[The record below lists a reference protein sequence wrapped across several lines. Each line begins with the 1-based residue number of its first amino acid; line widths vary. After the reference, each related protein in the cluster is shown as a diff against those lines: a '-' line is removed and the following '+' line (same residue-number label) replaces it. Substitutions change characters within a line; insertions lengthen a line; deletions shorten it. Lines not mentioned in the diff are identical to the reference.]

1 MKKSLK
7 GICAVSI
14 VLTILVSTLSACG
27 KKIEKINTNNG
38 STNVNIIQN
47 GTTAD
52 QGDYVPADSNDTQN
66 DNNSQGG
73 FFENL
78 FGGGN
83 SQGSSSDSN
92 YVNPVDN
99 TPSDSTDGYSDISTD
114 SFGGDETTTSRTKF
128 KDRFT
133 TTTTTSTSKTTRP
146 PTSNPVDQVKVLNS
160 ASLYPMLTNDSEL
173 DALVENVLAQT
184 TNSSM
189 STYDKVRSVYNYL
202 VQTNRYG
209 TAMKINL
216 NSRYYS
222 AYDSDVVGR
231 AKAILKYHTGN
242 CVDFSAAFMAI
253 TRRIGLDCYLV
264 TGQIL
269 NKYGESSFHGWN
281 IIRING
287 KDYGF
292 DCEGD
297 FRSSGSGKKET
308 TYWLFCVDDPV
319 KFEAKYT
326 RIAVA
331 SFKNF
336 KIY

>member
-1 MKKSLK
+1 MKRSLK

-14 VLTILVSTLSACG
+14 ALTVLVSTFSACG
-27 KKIEKINTNNG
+27 KKIEKNNG
-38 STNVNIIQN
+38 NSGNTNVNIIQN

-52 QGDYVPADSNDTQN
+52 QGDYVPADSNDTQY
-66 DNNSQGG
+66 DSNSQGG
-73 FFENL
+73 FS
-78 FGGGN
+78 GDN
-83 SQGSSSDSN
+83 SQGGSYDNN
-92 YVNPVDN
+92 YVIPNNGSSADY
-99 TPSDSTDGYSDISTD
+99 SDGYTD
-114 SFGGDETTTSRTKF
+114 SGTDFSGSDEGTTSRTKF

-133 TTTTTSTSKTTRP
+133 RTTTTTTHKSDRTTRP
-146 PTSNPVDQVKVLNS
+146 PTSNVVDPVKILNS
-160 ASLYPMLTNDSEL
+160 ASLNPMLTNDSEL
-173 DALVENVLAQT
+173 DALVDEVLANT
-184 TNSSM
+184 TNGSM
-189 STYDKVRSVYNYL
+189 STYQKVRSVYNYM

-222 AYDSDVVGR
+222 VYDSDVVGR
-231 AKAILKYHTGN
+231 AKGILKYHTGN

-253 TRRIGLDCYLV
+253 TRKIGLDCYLV

-281 IIRING
+281 VIRING
-287 KDYGF
+287 VDYGF

-319 KFEAKYT
+319 KFDPKYT
-326 RIAVA
+326 KIAVA
-331 SFKNF
+331 SFMKF
-336 KIY
+336 RTY